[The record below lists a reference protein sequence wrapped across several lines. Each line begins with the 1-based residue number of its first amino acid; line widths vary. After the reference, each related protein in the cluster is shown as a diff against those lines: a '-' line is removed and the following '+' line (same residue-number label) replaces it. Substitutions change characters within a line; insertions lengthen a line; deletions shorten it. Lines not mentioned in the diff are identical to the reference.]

1 VRVPRIVPFFP
12 ATVIRT
18 VVEPIERTML
28 EVER

>member
-1 VRVPRIVPFFP
+1 VPRIVPFFP